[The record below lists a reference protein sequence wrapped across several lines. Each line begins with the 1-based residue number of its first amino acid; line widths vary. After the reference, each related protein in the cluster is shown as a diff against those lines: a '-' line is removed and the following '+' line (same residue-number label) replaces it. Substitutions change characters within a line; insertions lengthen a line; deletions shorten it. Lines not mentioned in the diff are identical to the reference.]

1 METLEAGDTLN
12 NASDNVQLL
21 LGTLIVVPLPLEPDP
36 DPTGRRSDTSGPDG
50 LVKTGGDTNIVNAH
64 RLLGK
69 LDNLLNGLGGL
80 LLEGEVVHS
89 LVEVDGVLPGD
100 DVVESGSG
108 SSGLNITVSKAH
120 ALIVETAGRKASGL
134 MVVRCQ
140 IVRRYPVLISN
151 TPATNTRLPSSPQ
164 PSRYQYAS
172 ALLPAFCHVEFRMK
186 C

>member
-1 METLEAGDTLN
+1 MALG
-12 NASDNVQLL
+12 ASAYGVSGGLL
-21 LGTLIVVPLPLEPDP
+21 
-36 DPTGRRSDTSGPDG
+36 S
-50 LVKTGGDTNIVNAH
+50 
-64 RLLGK
+64 
-69 LDNLLNGLGGL
+69 NGLMKRT

-120 ALIVETAGRKASGL
+120 ALIVETAGRRASGL

-164 PSRYQYAS
+164 PPGYQYAS
-172 ALLPAFCHVEFRMK
+172 ALLPAFCHVEFRMY